1 MTIHLV
7 SGYKRSGKDT
17 FYKKII
23 DSNNIKRYTQCE
35 ESRPY
40 FYILTKP
47 GCIDTNFCFYKNPP
61 TRKALAD
68 AVKEEV
74 HTKLGLKF
82 TNLEC
87 QELAKENLY
96 LKDKQD
102 GESSALKPLR
112 YYYIKYALEAREK
125 DIDHWCK
132 KIDSKD
138 SSLYKNDE
146 SLVNLENCIISDE
159 TSEEIMITDFRFL
172 NERIYFES
180 KYDVLTYRVFR
191 KEKDNTNLDDI
202 SEHQLDNE
210 ITDFLVVGSIKDI
223 DYAKE
228 KFPQYTDYEISFVIL

>member
-1 MTIHLV
+1 MTIHLIA
-7 SGYKRSGKDT
+7 GYKGSGKDS

-23 DSNNIKRYTQCE
+23 DKNNIKKYNQCE
-35 ESRPY
+35 ESVPY

-47 GCIDTNFCFYKNPP
+47 GCIDTNFSFYNTVP

-87 QELAKENLY
+87 QELAKEHLL
-96 LKDKQD
+96 LKD
-102 GESSALKPLR
+102 ESGTLNPLR
-112 YYYIKYALEAREK
+112 YYYIKYALEMREK

-132 KIDSKD
+132 KIDS
-138 SSLYKNDE
+138 S
-146 SLVNLENCIISDE
+146 ENMISD
-159 TSEEIMITDFRFL
+159 EIMITDFRFL

-210 ITDFLVVGSIKDI
+210 ITDFLVVGSIDDI
-223 DYAKE
+223 DFVKT
-228 KFPQYTDYEISFVIL
+228 KFPQYNDYEISFFVL

>member
-1 MTIHLV
+1 MTIHLIA
-7 SGYKRSGKDT
+7 GYKGSGKDS

-23 DSNNIKRYTQCE
+23 NKKNIKKYTQCG
-35 ESRPY
+35 ESCPY

-47 GCIDTNFCFYKNPP
+47 GCIDTNFCFYNTVPI
-61 TRKALAD
+61 RKALAD

-82 TNLEC
+82 TSLEC
-87 QELAKENLY
+87 QELAKEHLL
-96 LKDKQD
+96 LKDESD
-102 GESSALKPLR
+102 SESSTLKPLR

-132 KIDSKD
+132 KIDSSESHD
-138 SSLYKNDE
+138 SEGK
-146 SLVNLENCIISDE
+146 I
-159 TSEEIMITDFRFL
+159 SEEIMITDFRFL

-191 KEKDNTNLDDI
+191 KEKDNTNIDDI

-210 ITDFLVVGSIKDI
+210 ITDFLVVGSLDDI
-223 DYAKE
+223 GFAKT
-228 KFPQYTDYEISFVIL
+228 KFPQYHDYEISFVVL